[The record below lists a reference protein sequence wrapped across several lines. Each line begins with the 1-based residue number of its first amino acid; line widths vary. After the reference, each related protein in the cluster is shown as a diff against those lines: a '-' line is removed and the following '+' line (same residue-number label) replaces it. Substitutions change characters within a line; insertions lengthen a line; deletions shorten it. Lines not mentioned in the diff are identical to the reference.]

1 MVSDTAGSSGIGR
14 LVLRLVVAAGLAIDA
29 YVHFD
34 LAPAYDTVHA
44 RIGQGTLFRIEAA
57 VALVTAALVIAVR
70 RWITDLIAF
79 LVAFGGLVVVVLYRY
94 VDVGAFGPFANM
106 YEPTWYGEK
115 TLSAVAEGVAALAAL
130 ILVIFPRRRAPV
142 ATHP

>member
-1 MVSDTAGSSGIGR
+1 VLSDTAQSSGVGR

-34 LAPAYDTVHA
+34 LAATYDAVHA

-57 VALVTAALVIAVR
+57 VAAVTAVLVIAVR
-70 RWITDLIAF
+70 RWITDVIAF
-79 LVAFGGLVVVVLYRY
+79 LVALGGLGAVVLYRY
-94 VDVGAFGPFANM
+94 VDVGAFGPIANM
-106 YEPTWYGEK
+106 YESTWYAEK

-142 ATHP
+142 ATYP